1 MKLPRINKGM
11 FPKINLNLNSE
22 EQILNIPLFGQ
33 KIKLRKRAK
42 IQMLVLFHF
51 SLLWF
56 KIEAGDEEE
65 DLAIKNLL
73 SKAKMRWNIF
83 RGLSKRNVENIA
95 NCCLD

>member
-1 MKLPRINKGM
+1 
-11 FPKINLNLNSE
+11 
-22 EQILNIPLFGQ
+22 
-33 KIKLRKRAK
+33 
-42 IQMLVLFHF
+42 MLVLFHF

-56 KIEAGDEEE
+56 KIEAGDGEE